1 MRCMACGEEK
11 VLAEAMPAQ
20 DMAVPGFE
28 YQTLECPGCNDT
40 ERRLLFT
47 GRVTVFARRQT
58 ETAASP
64 SHPRQLLEQKVEAPT
79 SSNAPIPETICNG
92 SSVEGSIGMREEGT
106 APGEGVTEFPGEVT
120 EPANLEADPPLIPQ
134 EPGASAG
141 SNVSAQAWLRAVE
154 KLRRHEADLLLR
166 AEEAKKANCNIEFDI
181 AWDSLAVPRKRQPLS
196 VAQPRNI
203 IQSRR
208 EQLPA
213 RPLSMAGICR
223 SQLPQPAQEGD
234 NEAIRRFDERWNS
247 IGSSQHPRETE
258 SSELPPPLGALP
270 VPLSL
275 VAAEGINAARTPIR
289 RKYVLN
295 IFKKLLEV
303 VGAAVPSRE

>member
-1 MRCMACGEEK
+1 MRCMVCGEEK
-11 VLAEAMPAQ
+11 VLTEAMPAE

-28 YQTLECPGCNDT
+28 YQILECPGCNDT

-47 GRVTVFARRQT
+47 GRMTVFARRQT

-64 SHPRQLLEQKVEAPT
+64 SHPHQLEQKVGVPT
-79 SSNAPIPETICNG
+79 SSNAPIPETICNV
-92 SSVEGSIGMREEGT
+92 SSVGGSIGMREEET
-106 APGEGVTEFPGEVT
+106 APGKGVTELSGKVT
-120 EPANLEADPPLIPQ
+120 EPATIESEPSFIPQ

-166 AEEAKKANCNIEFDI
+166 AEEAKKANWNIEFDI
-181 AWDSLAVPRKRQPLS
+181 AWDSLAVPRKRQRLS
-196 VAQPRNI
+196 VDQPGNI

-223 SQLPQPAQEGD
+223 SQLPQPAREGD
-234 NEAIRRFDERWNS
+234 NEAVRRFDERWNS
-247 IGSSQHPRETE
+247 IGSSQHPRQTE
-258 SSELPPPLGALP
+258 SSESPPPVGALP

-275 VAAEGINAARTPIR
+275 VAAEGINAAPIR

-295 IFKKLLEV
+295 ILEKLLEV
-303 VGAAVPSRE
+303 VGAACRRAE